1 MPNMD
6 SLIALDGVEGAFKFS
21 PKGELTE
28 FKVSEGSDLT
38 ESVLDLLSHLCVAN
52 MSIATMQARGWETM
66 TGMKGFYPINGFTLV
81 GFAWTAVTNDEYG
94 VVMPNGSVDYE
105 AAYAALAN

>member
-1 MPNMD
+1 MPSME
-6 SLIALDGVEGAFKFS
+6 SLIALDGVDGAFKFS
-21 PKGELTE
+21 PKGELIE
-28 FKVSEGSDLT
+28 FKVSDGSDLT

-52 MSIATMQARGWETM
+52 ISIATMQARGWETM

-81 GFAWTAVTNDEYG
+81 GFAWTAVTSDEYG
-94 VVMPNGSVDYE
+94 VVMPNGNVDYE

>member
-1 MPNMD
+1 MP
-6 SLIALDGVEGAFKFS
+6 SVEELINLQGVEGAFKFTA
-21 PKGELTE
+21 KGELTE
-28 FKVSEGSDLT
+28 FKVADGSDLT

-81 GFAWTAVTNDEYG
+81 GFAWTAVTSDEFG
-94 VVMPNGSVDYE
+94 VVMPNGNVDYE
-105 AAYAALAN
+105 AAYAALGN

>member
-1 MPNMD
+1 MPSMD
-6 SLIALDGVEGAFKFS
+6 SLLALDGVVGAFKFS
-21 PKGELTE
+21 PKGDLVE
-28 FKVSEGSDLT
+28 FKVSPDSELT

-81 GFAWTAVTNDEYG
+81 GFAWTAVTSDEYG
-94 VVMPNGSVDYE
+94 VVMPNGNVDYE
-105 AAYAALAN
+105 AAYAALAS